1 MLFLHCSPWPCLPW
15 SILTMFCQGPLLEEL
30 PQVCF
35 ANNFVLLCR
44 LSRSIFPQLCFFWAL
59 PDPVHV
65 LGGWMDGRP
74 SLYGNSISL
83 CHPSASSI
91 PPRSAFADDDVVVD
105 VFDRQCAFVC
115 DAGGG
120 RDGCEN
126 IKFEKGD
133 PLCLDLSIELSI
145 DRSIDLAS
153 LRRKK
158 EEEDKSRS
166 DAHLDSLSL
175 PSFEQLPPRH

>member
-1 MLFLHCSPWPCLPW
+1 
-15 SILTMFCQGPLLEEL
+15 
-30 PQVCF
+30 
-35 ANNFVLLCR
+35 
-44 LSRSIFPQLCFFWAL
+44 
-59 PDPVHV
+59 
-65 LGGWMDGRP
+65 MDDHRFMATA
-74 SLYGNSISL
+74 SLSL
-83 CHPSASSI
+83 CLPSASSI

-153 LRRKK
+153 RRRKK
-158 EEEDKSRS
+158 
-166 DAHLDSLSL
+166 
-175 PSFEQLPPRH
+175 